1 MINRLTI
8 SLLLYFI
15 CLKLFAQDPNFSQF
29 FASPLTINPALTASS
44 DASWRGFINYR
55 QQWLGPSAPY
65 STATLSFDTKL
76 FQQYT
81 NNNTLGIGTMLMVD
95 NTFSGIL
102 KSNYGSLNL
111 AYHQQIGGDNNN
123 ESYIGFG
130 FGAVYGNKQLNFN
143 DLNFESQF
151 VSYGFNTNL
160 PTGEN
165 GLFSMQPF
173 ISLNTGILYS
183 LSTEKSN
190 FDIGAAV
197 YHFNKPKQT
206 FLKDDLQVIPMRY
219 VAHSSY
225 DYQLNESSILSVN
238 AIYQQQASLNYWAI
252 GGSVAKS
259 LIDDNSKT
267 LNLGLWYR
275 NKDAIYP
282 YIGYGIDNFQFGLSY
297 DVTISKLN
305 QAPKAPSSWEISI
318 SYRERNGSGSDGSGS
333 GRNGSG
339 GSYRSRLKCP
349 WK

>member
-1 MINRLTI
+1 MIKTITI
-8 SLLLYFI
+8 SILLYFF
-15 CLKLFAQDPNFSQF
+15 CVNLFAQDPNFSQF
-29 FASPLTINPALTASS
+29 FASPLNTNPALTAST

-65 STATLSFDTKL
+65 NTATLSLDTKL
-76 FQQYT
+76 LQQYT
-81 NNNTLGIGTMLMVD
+81 NNNTLGIGTMLMAD

-102 KSNYGSLNL
+102 KSNYGGITL
-111 AYHQQIGGDNNN
+111 AYHQQIGGDATG
-123 ESYIGFG
+123 ESTLGIG

-143 DLNFESQF
+143 ELNFESQF
-151 VSYGFNTNL
+151 VSNGFNTNL

-173 ISLNTGILYS
+173 VSLNTGILYA

-190 FDIGAAV
+190 FDFGVAA

-219 VAHSSY
+219 VAHTSY
-225 DYQLNESSILSVN
+225 DYQLNENATLSLN
-238 AIYQQQASLNYWAI
+238 AMYQQQASLNYWVV
-252 GGSVAKS
+252 GGNVAKS
-259 LIDDNSKT
+259 LIDDNSRT

-275 NKDAIYP
+275 NKDALYP
-282 YIGYGIDNFQFGLSY
+282 YIGFGIDDFQFGLSY

-305 QAPKAPSSWEISI
+305 QAPKAPSSWELSI
-318 SYRERNGSGSDGSGS
+318 SYRERKNASNSNG
-333 GRNGSG
+333 NG
-339 GSYRSRLKCP
+339 GSYSSRVKCP